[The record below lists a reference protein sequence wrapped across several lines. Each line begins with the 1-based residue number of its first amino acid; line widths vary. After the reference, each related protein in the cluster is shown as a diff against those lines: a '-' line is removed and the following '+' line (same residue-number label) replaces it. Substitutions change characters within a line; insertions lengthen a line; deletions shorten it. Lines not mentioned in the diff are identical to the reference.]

1 VLRSFRL
8 ANHRSFRDEHEL
20 LLMPA
25 YSRDRDVLPV
35 AAIYGANA
43 SGKSNLLD
51 GLRFMADAV
60 RDSFAVWTPDGGVP
74 RRPFKRDES
83 LRRPSVYVVELVE
96 SGVRYTYGFEV
107 DDHRV
112 QEEWLYS
119 YPEKRKRVLF
129 ERSGGDIKLGT
140 SVAEGAGKGDA
151 LKGLLRPNS
160 LFLSLGA
167 QSGLGAVLPVQ
178 RWFANKLVF
187 RDGERSTF
195 DHATIAR
202 FLASSDGL
210 TEQFVRLLKI
220 ADLGITGIEYNVT
233 PMPDDDVVSAVAH
246 ELKNDIPVERVREM
260 LEGMVRNS
268 DRVRLTHGPGSRV
281 FDISEESAGTLSWL
295 MLLPMVLRMLRDGGV
310 LAIDEIDA
318 SLHPRVTAALVG
330 LFRSTEANVG
340 GAQLVFTTHDAS
352 LLSPVLGDEVLT
364 REDVWFVDKDSE
376 GASNLYPLTDFKP
389 RKEGENLERRYLGGS
404 YGAVPDVQAETFVSA
419 LLRGADGAA

>member
-1 VLRSFRL
+1 
-8 ANHRSFRDEHEL
+8 
-20 LLMPA
+20 MPA
-25 YSRDRDVLPV
+25 YSKDRDVLPV

-60 RDSFAVWTPDGGVP
+60 RDSFAVWMPEGGVP
-74 RRPFKRDES
+74 RRPFKLDES
-83 LRRPSVYVVELVE
+83 AGRPSVYVVELVE

-107 DDHRV
+107 DDRRV
-112 QEEWLYS
+112 REEWLYS

-140 SVAEGAGKGDA
+140 TVTEGAGKGEV

-167 QSGLGAVLPVQ
+167 QSGLDAVLPVQ
-178 RWFANKLVF
+178 RWFANRLVF

-202 FLASSDGL
+202 FLAGSDGL
-210 TEQFVRLLKI
+210 TEQFVSLLKI
-220 ADLGITGIEYNVT
+220 ADLGITGIEYNLT
-233 PMPDDDVVSAVAH
+233 PMPDDEEVSAVARGLRTDYSI
-246 ELKNDIPVERVREM
+246 EQVREM
-260 LEGMVRNS
+260 LESVLRNR
-268 DRVRLTHGPGSRV
+268 DRVRLTHGPKNRA
-281 FDISEESAGTLSWL
+281 FDIGEESAGTLSWL
-295 MLLPMVLRMLRDGGV
+295 MLLPTVLGMLRDGGV

-330 LFRSTEANVG
+330 LFRSAKANVG

-364 REDVWFVDKDSE
+364 REDVWFVDKNFD
-376 GASNLYPLTDFKP
+376 GASDLYPLTDFKP

-419 LLRGADGAA
+419 LLRGVDGAA